1 MEIPDGVAEIPEGLE
16 VAPFKFRNVPFHRV
30 DARDHTAE
38 ESDRASVTCPVV
50 CPAACPVVCPAACP
64 VVCPAACPAAGV
76 YKACCPVAV
85 HPACNVSVK
94 NRIENFIQITNNR
107 RVLRVGRSRIMGSI
121 FYFGLMGNASG
132 AEKAPGF
139 GGVIIER
146 KDKGSVGV
154 AHPEHHRNRTNGTTS
169 SQEMELNRIVF

>member
-1 MEIPDGVAEIPEGLE
+1 MEIPDGAAEIPEGLE

-38 ESDRASVTCPVV
+38 ESDRASVT
-50 CPAACPVVCPAACP
+50 CP